1 MTMNLDICRER
12 VTGKLEHVQNFK
24 SQRSGSFKVLA
35 PYLLGSTPIEELSFL
50 FQVANGAQELN
61 LAIGLNL
68 SLKFKN
74 PWVLWNQ
81 DWV

>member
-12 VTGKLEHVQNFK
+12 VTGKLEHIKNFK
-24 SQRSGSFKVLA
+24 GQRSVSFNVLA
-35 PYLLGSTPIEELSFL
+35 PYLLASAPIEELSFL

-61 LAIGLNL
+61 LAMGLNL

-74 PWVLWNQ
+74 PWVL
-81 DWV
+81 